1 MTTRHF
7 RTPNR
12 SFSILD
18 APGHRDFI
26 ANMITGASHANCG
39 ILVIDSLRG
48 AFERGWDV
56 GEKTGT
62 TMEHAVL
69 ARSLGVT
76 QLIVAMNK
84 LERCEYSEE
93 RFNEL

>member
-1 MTTRHF
+1 
-7 RTPNR
+7 
-12 SFSILD
+12 
-18 APGHRDFI
+18 
-26 ANMITGASHANCG
+26 MITGASHANCG